1 MKLKTLI
8 VFREKTFLSDHFKTF
23 GEFSLKN
30 LQLPTSNF
38 QPPTETNITHLNKIS
53 SMPYSRFRKIA
64 FYEGISFLV
73 LLLVA
78 MPMKYFFGFPKAV
91 TIVGSLHGILFVA
104 FGVLALEVMRTYKK
118 KFGWLVKAG
127 LASLLPFGTFYMDKE
142 WKQEE
147 EAVK

>member
-1 MKLKTLI
+1 M
-8 VFREKTFLSDHFKTF
+8 S
-23 GEFSLKN
+23 
-30 LQLPTSNF
+30 TSYN
-38 QPPTETNITHLNKIS
+38 
-53 SMPYSRFRKIA
+53 RFRKIA

-73 LLLVA
+73 LLLIA

-91 TIVGSLHGILFVA
+91 TIVGSLHGLLFVA

>member
-1 MKLKTLI
+1 M
-8 VFREKTFLSDHFKTF
+8 S
-23 GEFSLKN
+23 
-30 LQLPTSNF
+30 TSYN
-38 QPPTETNITHLNKIS
+38 
-53 SMPYSRFRKIA
+53 RFRKIA
-64 FYEGISFLV
+64 FYEGISFLI

-78 MPMKYFFGFPKAV
+78 MPMEFFFKFPKAV
-91 TIVGSLHGILFVA
+91 AVVGSLAGILFVA
-104 FGVLALEVMRTYKK
+104 FGVMAIEVMRTYKK